1 MAQAFFNHLSEFTST
16 RTDTMGAEFEGQTVA
31 ERGLVAPSVVM
42 VLELM
47 NEEGLDI
54 SSEQRNQLT
63 PELVDAAYKVIVMA
77 QRDSWPD
84 YLVEGGKVVFWETSD
99 PVNVPRDPAQSIMDQ
114 IKGFVKDLARKL
126 GESPHE
132 ARNLSFVANNLLQLD
147 HGD

>member
-16 RTDTMGAEFEGQTVA
+16 RTDTMGAEFEGQTVV

-42 VLELM
+42 VLELL

-63 PELVDAAYKVIVMA
+63 PELVDAADKVIVMA

-84 YLVEGGKVVFWETSD
+84 YLVEGGKVVFWEISD
-99 PVNVPRDPAQSIMDQ
+99 SVNVPR
-114 IKGFVKDLARKL
+114 
-126 GESPHE
+126 ET
-132 ARNLSFVANNLLQLD
+132 ANR
-147 HGD
+147 

>member
-31 ERGLVAPSVVM
+31 ERGQVAPSVVM

-54 SSEQRNQLT
+54 SSEQRNQPT
-63 PELVDAAYKVIVMA
+63 PELVDAATKVIVMA

-84 YLVEGGKVVFWETSD
+84 YLVEGGKVVFWEISD
-99 PVNVPRDPAQSIMDQ
+99 SVNVPKETAQSIMDQ
-114 IKGFVKDLARKL
+114 IKGLMEDLVRETGRIPAWDEK
-126 GESPHE
+126 
-132 ARNLSFVANNLLQLD
+132 FIVCC
-147 HGD
+147 

>member
-63 PELVDAAYKVIVMA
+63 PELVDAADKVIVMA

-84 YLVEGGKVVFWETSD
+84 YLVEGGKVVFWEISD
-99 PVNVPRDPAQSIMDQ
+99 PVNILRDPAKSRMDQ
-114 IKGFVKDLARKL
+114 IKGFVEDLVRET
-126 GESPHE
+126 G
-132 ARNLSFVANNLLQLD
+132 
-147 HGD
+147 

>member
-84 YLVEGGKVVFWETSD
+84 YLVEGGKVVFWEISD
-99 PVNVPRDPAQSIMDQ
+99 PVNVPRETAQSIMDQ
-114 IKGFVKDLARKL
+114 IKGLMEDLVRET
-126 GESPHE
+126 G
-132 ARNLSFVANNLLQLD
+132 
-147 HGD
+147 

>member
-31 ERGLVAPSVVM
+31 DRGLVAPSVVM
-42 VLELM
+42 VLELL

-63 PELVDAAYKVIVMA
+63 PELVDAADKVIVMA

-84 YLVEGGKVVFWETSD
+84 YLVEGGKVVFWEISD
-99 PVNVPRDPAQSIMDQ
+99 PVNVPRETAQSKMDQ
-114 IKGFVKDLARKL
+114 IKGLVEDLVRET
-126 GESPHE
+126 G
-132 ARNLSFVANNLLQLD
+132 
-147 HGD
+147 

>member
-1 MAQAFFNHLSEFTST
+1 
-16 RTDTMGAEFEGQTVA
+16 
-31 ERGLVAPSVVM
+31 M

-47 NEEGLDI
+47 NGEGLDI

-99 PVNVPRDPAQSIMDQ
+99 PVNSPKDPAQSIMDQ
-114 IKGFVKDLARKL
+114 IKGFVKDLVWET
-126 GESPHE
+126 G
-132 ARNLSFVANNLLQLD
+132 
-147 HGD
+147 

>member
-1 MAQAFFNHLSEFTST
+1 MAQAFFDHLSEFTST
-16 RTDTMGAEFEGQTVA
+16 STDTMVADFEGQTVA
-31 ERGLVAPSVVM
+31 ERGQVAPSVVM

-84 YLVEGGKVVFWETSD
+84 YLVEGGKVVFWEISD
-99 PVNVPRDPAQSIMDQ
+99 PVNIPRDPAQSVMDQ
-114 IKGFVKDLARKL
+114 IKGLVKDLVRETGRIPA
-126 GESPHE
+126 
-132 ARNLSFVANNLLQLD
+132 
-147 HGD
+147 

>member
-16 RTDTMGAEFEGQTVA
+16 STDTMVADFEGQTVA
-31 ERGLVAPSVVM
+31 ERGQVAPSVVM

-63 PELVDAAYKVIVMA
+63 PELVDAAYKVIVMV

-84 YLVEGGKVVFWETSD
+84 YLVEGGKVVFWEISD
-99 PVNVPRDPAQSIMDQ
+99 TVNILKDPAQSIMDQ
-114 IKGFVKDLARKL
+114 IKGLVKDLVRET
-126 GESPHE
+126 G
-132 ARNLSFVANNLLQLD
+132 
-147 HGD
+147 

>member
-31 ERGLVAPSVVM
+31 ERGQVAPSVVM

-63 PELVDAAYKVIVMA
+63 PELVDAADKVIVMA

-84 YLVEGGKVVFWETSD
+84 YLVEGGKVVFWEISD
-99 PVNVPRDPAQSIMDQ
+99 PVNVPRETAQSIMDQ
-114 IKGFVKDLARKL
+114 TKGLLEDFVRET
-126 GESPHE
+126 G
-132 ARNLSFVANNLLQLD
+132 
-147 HGD
+147 